1 MGDTGEGSCFP
12 HYFAPRARSL
22 HCGADIFTGP
32 KYFYH
37 RPSQIII
44 AISREAAQ
52 VSATLLAPAAQYFKV
67 QLWAQFV
74 VTQLSNPP
82 HSPKFLKY
90 ISSSLTLDR
99 TFTRNKE
106 AFWGPQIAD
115 CNNARKCLKETV
127 FIIIAVWVSVE
138 PGTGCGCLLNY
149 VTTSSVFSLSP
160 AACNLIKGEITWSGG
175 RNGEMW
181 HPHCL
186 ICLFQAHSV
195 KYFIIHFRY

>member
-82 HSPKFLKY
+82 HSPKLLKY
-90 ISSSLTLDR
+90 ISSRLTLDR

-149 VTTSSVFSLSP
+149 VTTSQSQPGCLQLNQRRNNLVWRQKWWNVTSSLLVMP
-160 AACNLIKGEITWSGG
+160 
-175 RNGEMW
+175 
-181 HPHCL
+181 
-186 ICLFQAHSV
+186 V
-195 KYFIIHFRY
+195 